1 MCEEL
6 AKICEEVDCIDF
18 LGPLLQAVRRLREAV
33 DRGSA
38 YEGLQTAKSVYHR
51 CRSKRQ
57 YEASYD
63 LAQVTLRLSFLMIIE
78 DTHAYMQMLSLAGD
92 LTFGVDTTGA
102 NISS

>member
-1 MCEEL
+1 MSEATVEKVAYVQGARQNLKRVACVKL
-6 AKICEEVDCIDF
+6 FRV
-18 LGPLLQAVRRLREAV
+18 LLQAVRRLREAV

-63 LAQVTLRLSFLMIIE
+63 LAQV
-78 DTHAYMQMLSLAGD
+78 
-92 LTFGVDTTGA
+92 
-102 NISS
+102 